1 MTTLTS
7 PHDLLAAIP
16 FLIGYHPTDSLVIV
30 SLKEDCV
37 GMAMRVDYPSIEAVG
52 STEAF
57 DALVY
62 HLVREGAEGALVVAY
77 VPDDRNDGAEILEN
91 ISIALTR
98 AEIPIRESL
107 LITNGRW
114 RSVLCGDHEC
124 CPNDGNELPEI
135 SSSRVAVEQV
145 ADGRPMPYGNR
156 EGMAD
161 SIASLP
167 LASETD
173 FVSHVE
179 HCRIDPQTDQLEG
192 DHLQMAQ
199 RSGALAVLDLASRFI
214 AGSLGR
220 DIAGDQRL
228 SGEVLGALSDI
239 QVRDFALGSH
249 DEESIEIYWTMW
261 RYLIRIAPLGFVAPV
276 ASLLAA
282 LSYEKGEGALAQRC
296 LDRALADDPSYSLA
310 ALLRRVFSA
319 GWPPESFGA
328 MRRDLHPKVCAGIF
342 ETQ

>member
-37 GMAMRVDYPSIEAVG
+37 GMAMRVDYPSSETVSVG
-52 STEAF
+52 AAF

-62 HLVREGAEGALVVAY
+62 HLVREGAQGVLVVAY
-77 VPDDRNDGAEILEN
+77 VPEGREDGIQVLEN
-91 ISIALTR
+91 ISIALSR
-98 AEIPIRESL
+98 VEIPIRESL
-107 LITNGRW
+107 LIANSRW
-114 RSVLCGDHEC
+114 RSVLCGNQQC
-124 CPNDGNELPEI
+124 CPIEGNELPEI

-145 ADGRPMPYGNR
+145 AEGRPMPFGDR

-161 SIASLP
+161 SISPLSL
-167 LASETD
+167 SGDME
-173 FVSHVE
+173 FVAAVRQARIEPEDE
-179 HCRIDPQTDQLEG
+179 HIQK
-192 DHLQMAQ
+192 AQ
-199 RSGALAVLDLASRFI
+199 RNGALSVLDLASHFI
-214 AGSLGR
+214 TGSLGR
-220 DIAGDQRL
+220 DIPNDQQL
-228 SGEVLGALSDI
+228 SALVLGSLSDI

-249 DEESIEIYWTMW
+249 DEASIEVYWAMW
-261 RYLIRIAPLGFVAPV
+261 RYLVRIAPSGFVAPV

-296 LDRALADDPSYSLA
+296 LDRALEDDPSYSLA
-310 ALLRRVFSA
+310 GLLRRVFNA
-319 GWPPESFGA
+319 GWPPQSFGA

-342 ETQ
+342 EGR